1 MKAEKGSH
9 ASLLDSAGRLLPQA
23 RDQDRLEA
31 DLPKAVGYVRGSTD
45 EQVNTL
51 EAQANQI
58 HAYCDSA
65 GLGLPFVT
73 GLFRAV

>member
-1 MKAEKGSH
+1 MATQAKRPGMLACAAKGSH
-9 ASLLDSAGRLLPQA
+9 ASLLDSAGRLPA
-23 RDQDRLEA
+23 CQDRLEA

-58 HAYCDSA
+58 RAYC
-65 GLGLPFVT
+65 
-73 GLFRAV
+73 